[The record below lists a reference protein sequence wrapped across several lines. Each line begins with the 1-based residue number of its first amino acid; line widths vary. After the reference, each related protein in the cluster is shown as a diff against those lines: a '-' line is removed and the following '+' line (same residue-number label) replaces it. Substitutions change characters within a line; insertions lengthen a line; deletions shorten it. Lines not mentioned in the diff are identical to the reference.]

1 VNTLDQDYGTGIF
14 DACEPPCLSLYQPTH
29 RRFPENQQDS
39 IRFGNLVRSLEQSL
53 LHRVSK
59 GEVERLL
66 APFREIEE
74 DRGFWNE
81 TLDGLA
87 VLGAKELFRVYRFQ
101 RPVPEL
107 AVVADSFH
115 TKPLMRIQQSADRYH
130 VLGLSRRTFKLY
142 EGNRDA
148 LDEVEPAA
156 GIPRTMDQALG
167 VDVSEVPS
175 GSETTSYADVGGKS
189 SPVRRGRDGRQAAT
203 DIDTERFFRAV
214 DRGILEQH
222 SHPSRL
228 PLILVALPEHQH
240 MFRELSH
247 NPFLVH
253 QGVETNPEALSS
265 VDEMRQRAWQVMEP
279 HYQARLDD
287 LSETFGTA
295 RSNGLGDDGLEY
307 VARATIAG
315 RVATMMIEADRMIP
329 GRIDAETGEIEYGD
343 LSHPEMDDLLDDLG
357 ILAMKMGADIVVVPA
372 DRMPTETG
380 VAAIY
385 RY

>member
-1 VNTLDQDYGTGIF
+1 MNTLDQDDGSGVF

-29 RRFPENQQDS
+29 RRFPKNQQDP
-39 IRFGNLVRSLEQSL
+39 IRFGNLVKSLEKSL
-53 LHRVSK
+53 LQRVTK
-59 GEVERLL
+59 GEAEKLL

-74 DRGFWNE
+74 DREFWNR

-87 VLGAKELFRVYRFQ
+87 VLGAKEFFRVYRFQ
-101 RPVPEL
+101 RPVPER

-115 TKPLMRIQQSADRYH
+115 TKPLMRIQQSADRYLI
-130 VLGLSRRTFKLY
+130 LGLTRRAFRLY
-142 EGNRDA
+142 EGNRDT

-167 VDVSEVPS
+167 VDARDVPS
-175 GSETTSYADVGGKS
+175 EPDTSSYGDVGGKS

-214 DRGILEQH
+214 DRGLLEQH
-222 SHPSRL
+222 SQPSRL

-253 QGVETNPEALSS
+253 QGVETNPEAISS
-265 VDEMRQRAWQVMEP
+265 PDELRTRVWQVMEP
-279 HYQARLDD
+279 HYLARLGH
-287 LSETFGTA
+287 LTETFGAA
-295 RSNGLGDDGLEY
+295 RSKGMGDDGLEY
-307 VARATIAG
+307 VAKATMAG
-315 RVATMMIEADRMIP
+315 RVATMLIEADRMIP
-329 GRIDAETGEIEYGD
+329 GRIDGKTGQIVYGE
-343 LSHPEMDDLLDDLG
+343 LSHPGMDDLLDDLG
-357 ILAMKMGADIVVVPA
+357 TLALKMGADVVIVPA